1 MYKRISYEQ
10 MKKRETRRKRRVR
23 VACALLVA
31 AAAAGTSLALNT
43 LAAPENPE
51 IEAEENRKA
60 ELKTTAET
68 ISGNLALPEA
78 MEREP
83 GVPVVVIDPGHGG
96 EDEGCEKNGI
106 QEKDINL
113 AIAEM
118 VRDRLGGIR
127 QSWRGR
133 MILIRQKKS
142 VLKMPMPGKRIFT

>member
-1 MYKRISYEQ
+1 MDAHVNIRFPGIGIFNTLFFCRISI
-10 MKKRETRRKRRVR
+10 
-23 VACALLVA
+23 
-31 AAAAGTSLALNT
+31 
-43 LAAPENPE
+43 PENPE

-118 VRDRLGGIR
+118 VRDRLEGMGY
-127 QSWRGR
+127 QA
-133 MILIRQKKS
+133 
-142 VLKMPMPGKRIFT
+142 VLAREDDTYTAKEERVKESPLSSLAFAPVLFNVS